1 MWHFKA
7 SNCNK
12 TRLGALL
19 FAHYF
24 PHPLVTVQQRRPI
37 MVDDKRKKSDEPKDG
52 WESFAEEIEVAGSKL
67 VEEITR
73 LVSEGNVR
81 KLRIRSAN
89 DDMMIEV
96 PLTGSVVVGGVVVLA
111 APWLAILG
119 GLAGVLAKVK
129 IEVIRDAETET
140 GEPDTEDAPK
150 KKKKKKAKS

>member
-1 MWHFKA
+1 
-7 SNCNK
+7 
-12 TRLGALL
+12 
-19 FAHYF
+19 
-24 PHPLVTVQQRRPI
+24 
-37 MVDDKRKKSDEPKDG
+37 MVDEKRKKSDEPKDG

-129 IEVIRDAETET
+129 IEVIRDVEVDGSEA
-140 GEPDTEDAPK
+140 DADDKPK

>member
-1 MWHFKA
+1 
-7 SNCNK
+7 
-12 TRLGALL
+12 
-19 FAHYF
+19 
-24 PHPLVTVQQRRPI
+24 

-140 GEPDTEDAPK
+140 GEPDAEDAPK

>member
-1 MWHFKA
+1 
-7 SNCNK
+7 
-12 TRLGALL
+12 
-19 FAHYF
+19 
-24 PHPLVTVQQRRPI
+24 

-129 IEVIRDAETET
+129 IEVIRDVEV
-140 GEPDTEDAPK
+140 DASEADADDKPK

>member
-1 MWHFKA
+1 
-7 SNCNK
+7 
-12 TRLGALL
+12 
-19 FAHYF
+19 
-24 PHPLVTVQQRRPI
+24 
-37 MVDDKRKKSDEPKDG
+37 MVDDKRKNSEEPKDG

-81 KLRIRSAN
+81 KLRVRSAN

-129 IEVIRDAETET
+129 IEVIRDVEVDGGET
-140 GEPDTEDAPK
+140 DAEDAPK
-150 KKKKKKAKS
+150 KEKEEEGKVLTFAGLA

>member
-1 MWHFKA
+1 
-7 SNCNK
+7 
-12 TRLGALL
+12 
-19 FAHYF
+19 
-24 PHPLVTVQQRRPI
+24 

-129 IEVIRDAETET
+129 IEVIRDAETEPS
-140 GEPDTEDAPK
+140 EPDAEDAPK

>member
-1 MWHFKA
+1 
-7 SNCNK
+7 
-12 TRLGALL
+12 
-19 FAHYF
+19 
-24 PHPLVTVQQRRPI
+24 

-129 IEVIRDAETET
+129 IEVIRDAETEP
-140 GEPDTEDAPK
+140 GESDAEDAPK

>member
-1 MWHFKA
+1 
-7 SNCNK
+7 
-12 TRLGALL
+12 
-19 FAHYF
+19 
-24 PHPLVTVQQRRPI
+24 

-129 IEVIRDAETET
+129 IEVIRDVEVDGSEA
-140 GEPDTEDAPK
+140 DADDKPK

>member
-1 MWHFKA
+1 
-7 SNCNK
+7 
-12 TRLGALL
+12 
-19 FAHYF
+19 
-24 PHPLVTVQQRRPI
+24 

-81 KLRIRSAN
+81 KLRVRSAN

-129 IEVIRDAETET
+129 IEVIRDVEVNGGET
-140 GEPDTEDAPK
+140 DAEDAPK

>member
-1 MWHFKA
+1 
-7 SNCNK
+7 
-12 TRLGALL
+12 
-19 FAHYF
+19 
-24 PHPLVTVQQRRPI
+24 

-129 IEVIRDAETET
+129 IEVIRDAETEPS
-140 GEPDTEDAPK
+140 EPDTEDAPK